1 MDAAR
6 PGLGGK
12 HMPDYLRLL
21 TLAKDEGDVWKGKT
35 NTAIRGSR
43 NGSTGSTMIAQCLAA
58 ANSFATVKNVRLF
71 RRGDGQPGDVG
82 CIVGLVL
89 DTKLPGR
96 DAKDTQRA
104 LIAF

>member
-6 PGLGGK
+6 PGLGGE

-58 ANSFATVKNVRLF
+58 ANSAFNAIRIIRL
-71 RRGDGQPGDVG
+71 
-82 CIVGLVL
+82 
-89 DTKLPGR
+89 
-96 DAKDTQRA
+96 QRS
-104 LIAF
+104 LLQNKYVPLL

>member
-58 ANSFATVKNVRLF
+58 ANTQGVNQVIVREH
-71 RRGDGQPGDVG
+71 
-82 CIVGLVL
+82 IVLSTRCGLL
-89 DTKLPGR
+89 TF
-96 DAKDTQRA
+96 T
-104 LIAF
+104 

>member
-21 TLAKDEGDVWKGKT
+21 TLAKDERDVWKGKT
-35 NTAIRGSR
+35 NTAIRGSL

-58 ANSFATVKNVRLF
+58 ANTSPHFTQNPQLATHLALEIFQIMISSARKLRRCRSLSRSCLNPNF
-71 RRGDGQPGDVG
+71 R
-82 CIVGLVL
+82 
-89 DTKLPGR
+89 
-96 DAKDTQRA
+96 
-104 LIAF
+104 F